1 MQGNNTTIIEDCL
14 DCVSESSSLLD
25 DVEIVLV
32 ALAALAG
39 IAAWAYKKYKALNA
53 DGKITLDEIIDS
65 MDEVK
70 EKTVEAKA
78 QLKTVDEV
86 LESRNVAELK
96 VMLKEKGLA
105 VSGKKADLVARL
117 KASVSESDRVV
128 DIRLDNLEATAK
140 RHERLIEQL
149 VQSNMDM
156 KTGLAQV
163 ATELE
168 VTNGL
173 IASYMGNNQKIVFAL
188 IAIVAGAM
196 GISTQM

>member
-1 MQGNNTTIIEDCL
+1 MQGNNTTIIEYCL

-39 IAAWAYKKYKALNA
+39 IAVWAYKKYMTLNA

-70 EKTVEAKA
+70 EKAEEAKTH
-78 QLKTVDEV
+78 LETVDET

-96 VMLKEKGLA
+96 EMLKEKGLA

-117 KASVSESDRVV
+117 KAS
-128 DIRLDNLEATAK
+128 
-140 RHERLIEQL
+140 
-149 VQSNMDM
+149 
-156 KTGLAQV
+156 
-163 ATELE
+163 
-168 VTNGL
+168 
-173 IASYMGNNQKIVFAL
+173 MGDD
-188 IAIVAGAM
+188 GE
-196 GISTQM
+196 